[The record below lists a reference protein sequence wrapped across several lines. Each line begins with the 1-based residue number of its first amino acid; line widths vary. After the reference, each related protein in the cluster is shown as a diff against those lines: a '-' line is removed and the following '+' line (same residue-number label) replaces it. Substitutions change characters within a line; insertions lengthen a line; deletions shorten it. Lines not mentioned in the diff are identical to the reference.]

1 VEIAGFQQVRFR
13 GVLGGPYDEFNHPK
27 IIWHTWEGTNWHAA
41 ETAFSPYPPHFAV
54 NPKDRVKKQYVPL
67 DRHSY
72 ALRGSDSDNS
82 YCIQIECA
90 GFAGQ
95 MPGGYTE
102 DDYKWLGEEV
112 AGPICDLLNIPP
124 IIPSVGFKGDKDGIS
139 PPLASLGSP
148 IRFKST
154 AELDAFTG
162 HCGHQHIPPP
172 DVHWDPGA
180 IDIAKLLKYAY
191 PDLGHDTDP
200 QEDDVAASPVR
211 LIRGNDKPDGP
222 IYVWDYQTK
231 EGPIS
236 KSIMQLVSLTA
247 GTGAILQMD
256 PKVLESIPDRK

>member
-102 DDYKWLGEEV
+102 DDYKWLGEE
-112 AGPICDLLNIPP
+112 
-124 IIPSVGFKGDKDGIS
+124 
-139 PPLASLGSP
+139 
-148 IRFKST
+148 
-154 AELDAFTG
+154 
-162 HCGHQHIPPP
+162 P